1 MSIEKV
7 PINHSNANERQLS
20 YRAPLRVTI
29 NRINAT
35 THYGEVNVV
44 NNVEDF
50 FDLEYIIMFILL
62 SKARTVSYL

>member
-1 MSIEKV
+1 MSIGKV
-7 PINHSNANERQLS
+7 SINHSNANERQLN

-35 THYGEVNVV
+35 IHYGEVNVV
-44 NNVEDF
+44 NNVEDI

-62 SKARTVSYL
+62 FKARTVSYL

>member
-7 PINHSNANERQLS
+7 SINHSNANERRLNN
-20 YRAPLRVTI
+20 RALLRVTI

-35 THYGEVNVV
+35 IHHDEVNVV
-44 NNVEDF
+44 NNVEDIV
-50 FDLEYIIMFILL
+50 DLEYIIMFVLL